1 MTHKIH
7 DIGLAKHIGTYSDAI
22 ESAPNLRWLH
32 SSGTPGLTDSGDV
45 PKDITGQSELA
56 WEHIMRT
63 LKEAKMTAADL
74 VKVTTYLTRA
84 EDIAAY
90 VTVRK
95 RFLGAVRPA
104 LMLLV
109 VPQLVW
115 PEILVEIE
123 VMRRKPEP
131 DIRSPNRFPA
141 LVSTLLPVRRC
152 CRMFSRFGI
161 HHSEPGT

>member
-7 DIGLAKHIGTYSDAI
+7 DIGVSKHIGTYSGAI
-22 ESAPNLRWLH
+22 ESAPQLRWLH

-63 LKEAKMTAADL
+63 LKQANMTAADL

-123 VMRRKPEP
+123 MIATK
-131 DIRSPNRFPA
+131 A
-141 LVSTLLPVRRC
+141 
-152 CRMFSRFGI
+152 
-161 HHSEPGT
+161 

>member
-7 DIGLAKHIGTYSDAI
+7 DIGVSKHIGTYSDAI

-63 LKEAKMTAADL
+63 LNQANMTAADL

-123 VMRRKPEP
+123 MIAAK
-131 DIRSPNRFPA
+131 A
-141 LVSTLLPVRRC
+141 
-152 CRMFSRFGI
+152 
-161 HHSEPGT
+161 

>member
-1 MTHKIH
+1 
-7 DIGLAKHIGTYSDAI
+7 
-22 ESAPNLRWLH
+22 
-32 SSGTPGLTDSGDV
+32 
-45 PKDITGQSELA
+45 
-56 WEHIMRT
+56 MRT
-63 LKEAKMTAADL
+63 LNQANMTAADL

-123 VMRRKPEP
+123 MIAAK
-131 DIRSPNRFPA
+131 A
-141 LVSTLLPVRRC
+141 
-152 CRMFSRFGI
+152 
-161 HHSEPGT
+161 